1 MTRKHAKMAE
11 ALAGSGLDGFVRK
24 GLGYERKGFGG
35 RVWRIWREHGGF
47 RFQLEPLPNVYSED
61 PRRADWDDALK
72 CFKPLVDDF
81 SPTLS
86 NAVAVARIWDEQLDR
101 G

>member
-1 MTRKHAKMAE
+1 MAE

-47 RFQLEPLPNVYSED
+47 RFQLEPLTPEFQAECERNGDED
-61 PRRADWDDALK
+61 LLSA
-72 CFKPLVDDF
+72 FKPLVDEF

>member
-1 MTRKHAKMAE
+1 MAE
-11 ALAGSGLDGFVRK
+11 PLRGQNLDGFVRK
-24 GLGYERKGFGG
+24 GLGYEGRGFGG

-47 RFQLEPLPNVYSED
+47 RFQLEPLTPECQ
-61 PRRADWDDALK
+61 ADFVAMGDDDLLSA
-72 CFKPLVDDF
+72 FKPLVDEF

-86 NAVAVARIWDEQLDR
+86 NAVAVARIWDEQLNR